1 MVNLIAFLDDE
12 RWCANLLRKIRW
24 AGYNRVTCVYC
35 HSENIKKNGRYRCY
49 QKYYCKCCKK
59 NFNDKTDTIFHY
71 SHTPLKKWFIVLYLF
86 FVLWPGCSIME
97 TSLQTD
103 IPYYICYRF
112 IRTMMERISSF
123 SSKPHNVKLTGVM
136 ETDEFYIKA
145 GLKGRPYH
153 DEIFNSGRPPR
164 KRGLKAWKGRGTFEK
179 DTPMIICVHQ
189 RGEGMTYFDVH
200 NTKQSLISKIRRLI
214 NCHHHTKVYTDE
226 YLAYRN
232 LKKYGFVHKQVCH
245 SQKEYA
251 RGDVHVN
258 NCECRSNLY
267 QLWMAKFM
275 GINKHNLQVY
285 TKTFEFIH
293 NIRRKANR
301 RKKMF
306 ERILVGS

>member
-1 MVNLIAFLDDE
+1 M
-12 RWCANLLRKIRW
+12 
-24 AGYNRVTCVYC
+24 
-35 HSENIKKNGRYRCY
+35 
-49 QKYYCKCCKK
+49 
-59 NFNDKTDTIFHY
+59 
-71 SHTPLKKWFIVLYLF
+71 VLYLF

-112 IRTMMERISSF
+112 VRTVMERIAS
-123 SSKPHNVKLTGVM
+123 SSKSDNVKLKGVI

-153 DEIFNSGRPPR
+153 DEILNSGRLPR
-164 KRGLKAWKGRGTFEK
+164 DRGLKAWKGRGTFEK

-200 NTKQSLISKIRRLI
+200 DTKQSLISKIRRLI
-214 NCHHHTKVYTDE
+214 DCHHHTKVYTDE
-226 YLAYRN
+226 YLAYEN

-267 QLWMAKFM
+267 QLSMAKFM

-306 ERILVGS
+306 ERILRVS

>member
-1 MVNLIAFLDDE
+1 MDVTVPTRNSIVSA
-12 RWCANLLRKIRW
+12 ARKILM
-24 AGYNRVTCVYC
+24 
-35 HSENIKKNGRYRCY
+35 IKQIPY
-49 QKYYCKCCKK
+49 
-59 NFNDKTDTIFHY
+59 FIFHY

-112 IRTMMERISSF
+112 VRTVMETIAS
-123 SSKPHNVKLTGVM
+123 SSKSDIVKLKGVI

-153 DEIFNSGRPPR
+153 DEILNSGRLPR
-164 KRGLKAWKGRGTFEK
+164 NRGLKAWKGRGTFEK

-189 RGEGMTYFDVH
+189 RGEGITYFDVH
-200 NTKQSLISKIRRLI
+200 DTKQSLISKIRRLI
-214 NCHHHTKVYTDE
+214 DCHHHTKVYTDE
-226 YLAYRN
+226 YLAYQN
-232 LKKYGFVHKQVCH
+232 LKKYGFVHRQVCH
-245 SQKEYA
+245 SQREYT

-267 QLWMAKFM
+267 QLWIAKFM
-275 GINKHNLQVY
+275 GVNKHNLHTY

-293 NIRRKANR
+293 NIRRKTSM

-306 ERILVGS
+306 EHILIGS